1 MEQRFRQGA
10 GRLCL
15 DFVRT
20 LRLRGT
26 PEVAEELT
34 DGAALA
40 AWVTQLG
47 PIPAKA
53 VRVPAQT
60 RVGQAQALRESVYE
74 LLAAARTTGVASASQ
89 VARNRV
95 NRAAAEPVPQPRLDS
110 AGELQWQADD
120 PVTAVLALVAR
131 DVLDLV
137 TSPAALAR
145 IRDCANPDCGAVFLD
160 NSRPGTRRWCSMDTC
175 GNLSKKAAFRSRHVS
190 P

>member
-34 DGAALA
+34 DGGALA

-47 PIPAKA
+47 PVAPKPGS
-53 VRVPAQT
+53 VPPPSQ
-60 RVGQAQALRESVYE
+60 VGQAQALRERVYE
-74 LLAAARTTGVASASQ
+74 LLGAARAGGVAGASQ
-89 VARNRV
+89 AARNRV

-110 AGELQWQADD
+110 TGALRWQADD
-120 PVTAVLALVAR
+120 PVTAVLSLVAR

-175 GNLSKKAAFRSRHVS
+175 GNLSKKATFRSRHS
-190 P
+190 G